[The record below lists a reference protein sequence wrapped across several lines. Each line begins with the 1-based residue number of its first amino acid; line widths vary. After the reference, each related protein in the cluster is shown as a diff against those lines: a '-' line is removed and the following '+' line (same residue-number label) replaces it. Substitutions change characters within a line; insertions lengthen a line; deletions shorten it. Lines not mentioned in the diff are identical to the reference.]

1 MSDEYL
7 DSLVRSQKRKQT
19 LALVFGGIG
28 FLLLIVVLLFT
39 TCLGNKCHEEEGA
52 VAQARCLQEAL
63 DN

>member
-19 LALVFGGIG
+19 LALLVGGIG
-28 FLLLIVVLLFT
+28 LSLLFIVLLFT